1 MEYEIETFDLTKR
14 FNNFLAVDHV
24 NLSIGKGELFGL
36 LGPNGAGKTTLFRM
50 LCTLLR
56 PSEGTAKVAGF
67 DILKESDKIR
77 DVIGIVTEKVII
89 YERLTPV
96 ENLMF
101 FGRLYGL
108 NGEELKTR
116 VNELL
121 EKVQLTE
128 YSNKLVGTFSSGMRQ
143 RLSIIRG
150 ILHSPRVIFLDEP
163 TVGLDPQSARFIR
176 DLIIELNRQGKTV
189 ILTTHIMEE
198 ADQLSHRVGII
209 DHGRI
214 IAVDKP
220 QNLKQNLNAQTLE
233 DVFLKLTGKGLR
245 DSVESRVPLRDFE
258 GRRFH
263 G

>member
-14 FNNFLAVDHV
+14 FNNFTAVDHV

-36 LGPNGAGKTTLFRM
+36 LGPNGAGKSTLFRM

-67 DILKESDKIR
+67 DIVKKGDKIR
-77 DVIGIVTEKVII
+77 DIIGIVTEKVIL
-89 YERLTPV
+89 YPMLTPV

-101 FGRLYGL
+101 FGRVYGL
-108 NGEELKTR
+108 NGEELKKR
-116 VNELL
+116 VGELL
-121 EKVQLTE
+121 EMVELAK
-128 YSNKLVGTFSSGMRQ
+128 YSNKLVGTFSSGMKQ

-150 ILHSPRVIFLDEP
+150 ILHSPRVVFLDEP

-233 DVFLKLTGKGLR
+233 DVFLRLTGKGLR
-245 DSVESRVPLRDFE
+245 DSVESHVPLPAFR
-258 GRRFH
+258 GRW
-263 G
+263 

>member
-36 LGPNGAGKTTLFRM
+36 LGPNGAGKSTLFRM

-67 DILKESDKIR
+67 DILKEGDKIR
-77 DVIGIVTEKVII
+77 DVIGIVTEKVIL
-89 YERLTPV
+89 YPMLTPV

-108 NGEELKTR
+108 NGEELKKS
-116 VNELL
+116 VGELL
-121 EKVQLTE
+121 EMVQLTE

-150 ILHSPRVIFLDEP
+150 ILHSPQVIFLDEP

-214 IAVDKP
+214 IAVDTP

-245 DSVESRVPLRDFE
+245 DSVESHVPLHTF
-258 GRRFH
+258 GRR
-263 G
+263 

>member
-14 FNNFLAVDHV
+14 FNSFLAVDHV
-24 NLSIGKGELFGL
+24 NLSIGKSELFGL
-36 LGPNGAGKTTLFRM
+36 LGPNGAGKSTLFRM

-56 PSEGTAKVAGF
+56 PSEGTARVGGF
-67 DILKESDKIR
+67 DIVKESGKIR
-77 DVIGIVTEKVII
+77 SIIGIITEKVIL

-108 NGEELKTR
+108 NGGELKKR

-121 EKVQLTE
+121 EIVQLTE
-128 YSNKLVGTFSSGMRQ
+128 FKNRQVGTFSSGMRQ
-143 RLSIIRG
+143 RLSIMRG
-150 ILHSPRVIFLDEP
+150 ILHDPEVVFLDEP
-163 TVGLDPQSARFIR
+163 TVGLDPQSARFVR
-176 DLIIELNRQGKTV
+176 DLVTDLNHRGKTI

-209 DHGRI
+209 DHGHI

-220 QNLKQNLNAQTLE
+220 ANLKQELNVQTLE
-233 DVFLKLTGKGLR
+233 DVFLKLTGKNLR
-245 DSVESRVPLRDFE
+245 DSATAHVPMRGFG
-258 GRRFH
+258 GRRF

>member
-1 MEYEIETFDLTKR
+1 MEYAIETFNLTKR

-24 NLSIGKGELFGL
+24 NLTVGKGELFGL

-67 DILKESDKIR
+67 DIAKESNKIR
-77 DVIGIVTEKVII
+77 NFIGIVTEKVIL
-89 YERLTPV
+89 YPMLTPV

-108 NGEELKTR
+108 NGVELKTR

-121 EKVQLTE
+121 EMVQLAE
-128 YSNKLVGTFSSGMRQ
+128 YGNKLVGTFSSGMRQ

-150 ILHSPRVIFLDEP
+150 ILHDPQIVFLDEP

-176 DLIIELNRQGKTV
+176 DLIIELNRQGKTI

-198 ADQLSHRVGII
+198 ADQLSHRVGIM

-220 QNLKQNLNAQTLE
+220 QNLKQSLNAQTLE

-245 DSVESRVPLRDFE
+245 DSVESHVPLSALR
-258 GRRFH
+258 GRWR
-263 G
+263 

>member
-14 FNNFLAVDHV
+14 FNNFTAVDHV
-24 NLSIGKGELFGL
+24 NLSVGKGELFGL
-36 LGPNGAGKTTLFRM
+36 LGPNGAGKSTLFRM

-67 DILKESDKIR
+67 DIVKEGDKIR
-77 DVIGIVTEKVII
+77 DVIGIVTEKVIL
-89 YERLTPV
+89 YPMLTPV

-101 FGRLYGL
+101 FGRVYGL
-108 NGEELKTR
+108 NGEELKKR
-116 VNELL
+116 VGELL
-121 EKVQLTE
+121 EMVELAK
-128 YSNKLVGTFSSGMRQ
+128 YSNKLVGTFSSGMKQ

-150 ILHSPRVIFLDEP
+150 ILHSPRVVFLDEP

-233 DVFLKLTGKGLR
+233 DVFLRLTGKGLR
-245 DSVESRVPLRDFE
+245 DSVESHVPLPAFR
-258 GRRFH
+258 GRW
-263 G
+263 

>member
-1 MEYEIETFDLTKR
+1 MEYDIETFDLTKR
-14 FNNFLAVDHV
+14 FNNFTAVDHV
-24 NLSIGKGELFGL
+24 NLSVGKGELFGL
-36 LGPNGAGKTTLFRM
+36 LGPNGAGKSTLFRM

-67 DILKESDKIR
+67 DIVKEGDKIR
-77 DVIGIVTEKVII
+77 NVIGIVTEKVIL
-89 YERLTPV
+89 YPMLTPV

-101 FGRLYGL
+101 FGRVYGL
-108 NGEELKTR
+108 NGEELKKR
-116 VNELL
+116 VGEFLEMVEL
-121 EKVQLTE
+121 TN
-128 YSNKLVGTFSSGMRQ
+128 YSKKLVGTFSSGMRQ

-150 ILHSPRVIFLDEP
+150 ILHSPQIVFLDEP
-163 TVGLDPQSARFIR
+163 TVGLDPQSAHFIR

-198 ADQLSHRVGII
+198 ADQLSNRVGII

-214 IAVDKP
+214 VAVDKP

-245 DSVESRVPLRDFE
+245 DSVESHVP
-258 GRRFH
+258 FH
-263 G
+263 GFRGR